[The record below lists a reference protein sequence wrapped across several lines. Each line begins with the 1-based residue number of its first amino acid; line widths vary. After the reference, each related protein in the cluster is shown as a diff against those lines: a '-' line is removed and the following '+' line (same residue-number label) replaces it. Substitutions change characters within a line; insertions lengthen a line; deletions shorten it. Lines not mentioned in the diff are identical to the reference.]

1 MEVLGM
7 EAFNSIKKGEK
18 DLVSVRAY
26 KGDAMTLLAF
36 DLDESLLENFVG
48 FSVRVKQGERDPY
61 FLANRLSFKPVI
73 LKRNGIDEREKLST
87 LYSPYQKF
95 RWVHV
100 PSSEHYIDNPYFGRY
115 TYEVTP
121 RYLVGDVLENLNPN
135 HTVSVTID
143 VSPFREGEIEV
154 GFTRAFISS
163 QAYAYH
169 FSNNGK
175 LRPNK
180 EDLIFDIKAISG
192 TAKRWNPQG
201 GKMEDTPYTFEEQHE
216 YLGWQARD
224 RVMEFLEETLN
235 DESLTLDVF
244 AFDLDEPIV
253 VEKLIILAKQGRLRI
268 ILDDSKD
275 HIKKGCFEE
284 QFEDLF
290 KKGAA
295 DKKAIARGHYQALS
309 HSKVFIQRRG
319 SNAVKV
325 LTGSTN
331 FTTHGL
337 YINANHVVIFNNH
350 RVAQLYADVF
360 DASFGKE
367 LMSSFKKTEWAKTD
381 FLIGEQGL
389 PDMTIRFSPHPK
401 GVADKLFRTISKK
414 IEKAERDVLFAIM
427 NDRSKSDIL
436 DAVRKQVKSDEV
448 FTYGITDT
456 AKDVFLYKPHSKR
469 GVRVAG
475 KGTETALPPPFHTV
489 AKVPGISIHHKFI
502 VVDFRGKNSVVYCG
516 SSNLA
521 YDPEQKNGDNLIEI
535 RDEDVVTAFAIEAV
549 RLVDHFHW
557 RNKKQSAKEK
567 KSSLYLNDNSDPKK
581 IWYKSYYNPDDL
593 HYLERTLL
601 ISEKKGT

>member
-1 MEVLGM
+1 M
-7 EAFNSIKKGEK
+7 EAFNSIKQGEK

-61 FLANRLSFKPVI
+61 FLTNRLSFKPAI
-73 LKRNGIDEREKLST
+73 LKKNGIDDREKLST

-100 PSSEHYIDNPYFGRY
+100 PSSEHYVDNPYYGRY

-121 RYLVGDVLENLNPN
+121 RYLISDVLEDLNPN
-135 HTVSVTID
+135 RTVSVTID
-143 VSPFREGEIEV
+143 VSPFRDGEIQV
-154 GFTRAFISS
+154 GFTRAFVSS

-192 TAKRWNPQG
+192 TAKRWNRQSK
-201 GKMEDTPYTFEEQHE
+201 KMEDTPYTFEEQHE
-216 YLGWQARD
+216 YLGWQVRD
-224 RVMEFLEETLN
+224 RVMEFLDETLN
-235 DESLTLDVF
+235 DNTLTLDVF
-244 AFDLDEPIV
+244 AFDLDEPII
-253 VEKLIILAKQGRLRI
+253 VEKLIALAKQGRLRI

-275 HIKKGCFEE
+275 HTEEGCFEE
-284 QFEDLF
+284 QFEELF
-290 KKGAA
+290 KKEAT
-295 DKKAIARGHYQALS
+295 DIKAIVRGHYQALS
-309 HSKVFIQRRG
+309 HSKVFVQRRG
-319 SNAVKV
+319 GNAVKV

-331 FTTHGL
+331 FTTNGL
-337 YINANHVVIFNNH
+337 YINANHVIIFNH
-350 RVAQLYADVF
+350 AKVARLYGDVF
-360 DASFGKE
+360 DSSFGKE
-367 LMSSFKKTEWAKTD
+367 LMSTFKKTDLAKND
-381 FLIGEQGL
+381 SVFHEEGL
-389 PDMTIRFSPHPK
+389 PELTIRFSPHPK
-401 GVADKLFRTISKK
+401 GVADKLFRSISKS
-414 IEKAERDVLFAIM
+414 IAQAESDVLFAIM

-456 AKDVFLYKPHSKR
+456 AKDVFLYKPDSKR

-475 KGTETALPPPFHTV
+475 KGTETALPPPFNTV

-502 VVDFRGKNSVVYCG
+502 VVDFKGKNSVVYCG

-535 RDEDVVTAFAIEAV
+535 CDEDVVTAFAIEAI

-557 RNKKQSAKEK
+557 RNKKQSSKEK
-567 KSSLYLNDNSDPKK
+567 KEPLYLNDNKDKKK
-581 IWYKSYYNPDDL
+581 IWYKNYYNPDDL

-601 ISEKKGT
+601 IREKKQT